1 MMDPSCLN
9 EAVCYFLCYEKAAL
23 YQAGGLYLIFGDQLD
38 PCTLLLAARTQITFA
53 FLTHTISQSDS
64 SVYKHAFSAIL

>member
-9 EAVCYFLCYEKAAL
+9 EAVCYFLWHEKAAL
-23 YQAGGLYLIFGDQLD
+23 YQAGGLYLIFDQLD